1 MSAWNKKEICGGD
14 GFPGADFK
22 FWERRNL
29 KIWGLAVLSMLCGCA
44 GPLLEVRPQE
54 GGINLL
60 INGDFESHVAAFAGW
75 EPWEDG
81 YEIGEGRRSSGAVY
95 CRSAK
100 PLRRGIGQR
109 LVLDQECPLPLL
121 VSGWSKAIE
130 VSGGRYSEYSLY
142 VDLIY
147 DDGEEVWGQHAPF
160 DTGTHDWQE
169 GRLLIRPTR
178 PIRELSVYGLF
189 RGHTGEAWF
198 DDFALYEW
206 GGEGMAVFD
215 GVAVV
220 QKEQRTVDRTGT
232 MFATQDN
239 FTLGYDRER
248 GQVTRVQVDGRELGG
263 DTPGGFMVR
272 DVARNSGFYGFE
284 NGECKFLDLRIS
296 AEIEAFA
303 DYVKISGMVENTDVG
318 FRVDIEHD
326 ANTYE
331 TRVEAE
337 NSSLRERAITLVFAL
352 PIEAVGWNWHEDVRH
367 SRSIQAGQEYVNAVH
382 IGTGSTGDLSLYPW
396 AMIDDGEAGL
406 MLGIDMGQ
414 PAQYRLGYSGGTG
427 YFFIA
432 YDFGLTSETEGFPHG
447 APFSFVV
454 ARAGP
459 EWGFRAATKRY
470 YGIFPEAFAKRSS
483 EQGIWMPFTDVS
495 TVAGWGD
502 FGFKYHEGINN
513 VPFDDEAD
521 VLSFRYTEPSTWWM
535 RMPEEVP
542 RTHEGVMEVLKK
554 KAEEGDRRARAI
566 EVSGSHDTQE
576 RLQYQIRKEP
586 WCDGAVFSSNPSP
599 YLPDESEAQMNWNE
613 EVRER
618 LYGADSEGEQDG
630 EYLDSVEGYVTAT
643 ENFRR
648 DHFRHARVP
657 LTFSAL
663 SKRPV
668 IHKAFSVWEFS
679 TWLGGQVRGMD
690 KLLFG
695 NAVPDRFAFLVS
707 AFDIMGTES
716 NWLHEEGWKPPADGW
731 FNFRRAMCYQKPY
744 LLLMNTDYDR
754 LVPELVEKYFQ
765 RCLFYGFFPSMFS
778 HNAAENPYWKTPR
791 WYERD
796 RQLFKRY
803 IPYIKQVAEAGWEP
817 ITGARSENP
826 QVWVERFGMVEGGEV
841 FITLFNASSETQVT
855 RVWIPQEILTP
866 GIVVELL
873 SGEQMVIQKNAWGA
887 SLGVTLAPEQ
897 VRVLAVR
904 P

>member
-1 MSAWNKKEICGGD
+1 
-14 GFPGADFK
+14 
-22 FWERRNL
+22 
-29 KIWGLAVLSMLCGCA
+29 MLCGCA
-44 GPLLEVRPQE
+44 GPLLEVRSQE
-54 GGINLL
+54 GGDDLL
-60 INGDFESHVAAFAGW
+60 INGGFESHVVAFAGW

-81 YEIGEGRRSSGAVY
+81 YEVGEGRRGSRAVY
-95 CRSAK
+95 CRNAES
-100 PLRRGIGQR
+100 LRRGIGQR
-109 LVLDQECPLPLL
+109 VVLEQERPLPLL
-121 VSGWSKAIE
+121 VSGWSKALE
-130 VSGGRYSEYSLY
+130 VSGGRDSEYSLY

-147 DDGEEVWGQHAPF
+147 DDDEEVWGQHAPF

-169 GRLLIRPTR
+169 GRLLIRPTK

-206 GGEGMAVFD
+206 GGVGMAVFD

-220 QKEQRTVDRTGT
+220 QRKQRTAGETGT

-239 FTLGYDRER
+239 FSLEYDWER
-248 GQVTRVQVDGRELGG
+248 GQVSRVQVDGRELAG
-263 DTPGGFMVR
+263 DAAGGFMVR

-303 DYVKISGMVENTDVG
+303 DHVKISGMVENTDVG
-318 FRVDIEHD
+318 FRVDIEFD
-326 ANTYE
+326 ENPARGFRSE
-331 TRVEAE
+331 RTRIEAE

-352 PIEAVGWNWHEDVRH
+352 PVEAVGWTWHEDVRH
-367 SRSIQAGQEYVNAVH
+367 GRSIQAGQEYVNVVH

-406 MLGIDMGQ
+406 MLGIDVGQ
-414 PAQYRLGYSGGTG
+414 PAQYRLGYSAGTG
-427 YFFIA
+427 HFFVA
-432 YDFGLTSETEGFPHG
+432 YDFGLTEETEGFPNG

-454 ARAGP
+454 ARAEP
-459 EWGFRAATKRY
+459 EWGFRAATKKY
-470 YGIFPEAFAKRSS
+470 YGIFPEAFARRSPD
-483 EQGIWMPFTDVS
+483 QGIWMPFTDVS
-495 TVAGWGD
+495 TVAGWED

-513 VPFDDEAD
+513 VSFDDQAD

-535 RMPEEVP
+535 RMPPEVP
-542 RTHEGVMEVLKK
+542 RTHEGVMEVLRK

-566 EVSGSHDTQE
+566 EASGSHDAQG

-586 WCDGAVFSSNPSP
+586 WCDGAVFNSNPSP
-599 YLPDESEAQMNWNE
+599 HLPGESEAQMNWNE
-613 EVRER
+613 EVCER

-648 DHFRHARVP
+648 DHFRQARVP
-657 LTFSAL
+657 LTFSTL
-663 SKRPV
+663 SQRPV

-679 TWLGGQVRGMD
+679 TWLGGQVRGMG

-695 NAVPDRFAFLVS
+695 NAVPDRFAFLAP
-707 AFDIMGTES
+707 AFDVMGTES
-716 NWLHEEGWKPPADGW
+716 NWLHGEGWKVPADGW
-731 FNFRRAMCYQKPY
+731 FNFRRTMCYQKPY

-796 RQLFKRY
+796 RHLFKRY
-803 IPYIKQVAEAGWEP
+803 IPFIKQVAGAGWEP

-826 QVWVERFGMVEGGEV
+826 QVWAERFGPGEGGEV
-841 FITLFNASSETQVT
+841 FITLFNASSETLET
-855 RVWIPQEILTP
+855 RIWIDSEILGAP
-866 GIVVELL
+866 GIVVDLL
-873 SGEQMVIQKNAWGA
+873 NGEPMVIQKDARGVF
-887 SLGVTLAPEQ
+887 LGVTLTSEQ
-897 VRVLAVR
+897 VRVLTVE
-904 P
+904 PLKFE